1 MVAEADLLL
10 SLRRLL
16 AFHILGLLG
25 WEGYTP
31 VDVLNLSVGYYHER
45 PEDEVFD
52 EPFARALR
60 RLRSWGVVVVVSA
73 GNDGVTKPSFPAAFA
88 PIVDRFVSPVVPLD
102 PAELSS
108 DLAPIVAV
116 GALNPDG
123 TTALFSNDG
132 PWVTTSRVGASM
144 VSTAPAVVSGALTAS
159 RAVPGLW
166 DATERRTINPD
177 GCTGGFVV
185 WSGTSFAGPLVAGQI
200 ADALFES
207 RTDGRPGS
215 TSWQTLRDEQR
226 RRGWAAVEKVVG
238 LSV

>member
-1 MVAEADLLL
+1 M
-10 SLRRLL
+10 
-16 AFHILGLLG
+16 
-25 WEGYTP
+25 
-31 VDVLNLSVGYYHER
+31 
-45 PEDEVFD
+45 
-52 EPFARALR
+52 
-60 RLRSWGVVVVVSA
+60 SA